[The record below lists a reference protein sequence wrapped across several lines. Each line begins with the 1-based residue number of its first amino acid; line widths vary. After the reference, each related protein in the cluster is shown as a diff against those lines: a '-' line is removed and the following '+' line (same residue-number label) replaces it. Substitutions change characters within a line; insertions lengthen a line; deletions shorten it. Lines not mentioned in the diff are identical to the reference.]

1 MAALLRLTRLPLFS
15 ALLALLLLVAF
26 AAPARAD
33 DAADRAALDQLFIEL
48 RDAPDA
54 ATASVTTGKI
64 WSIWISPADPDL
76 ALRMMDVMEARAT
89 RGIAPTI
96 ALLDAL
102 VADYPAYAEGWNQRA
117 TMHYI
122 NGDYGAS
129 IADCAKVLEL
139 EPRHFGALSGRAM
152 MYLQLG
158 QRGLALR
165 DIRAALALHPYLA
178 ERALFPELAAPLT
191 RT

>member
-15 ALLALLLLVAF
+15 ALLALLLLV

-102 VADYPAYAEGWNQRA
+102 IADYPAYAEGWNQRA

-178 ERALFPELAAPLT
+178 ERALFPELAVPLT

>member
-1 MAALLRLTRLPLFS
+1 MASSFPLTLRPLFS
-15 ALLALLLLVAF
+15 ALLALLLFALVS
-26 AAPARAD
+26 APARAD
-33 DAADRAALDQLFIEL
+33 EAADRAALDQLFLQLHE
-48 RDAPDA
+48 APDE
-54 ATASVTTGKI
+54 ATASVLAGKI

-89 RGIAPTI
+89 RGIAQTI
-96 ALLDAL
+96 ELLDAL
-102 VADYPAYAEGWNQRA
+102 IADYPAYAEGWNQRA

-129 IADCAKVLEL
+129 IADCGKVLEL

-158 QRGLALR
+158 KRALALR

-178 ERALFPELAAPLT
+178 ERALFPELSAPIT